1 MNDKKN
7 LAWIGYEKINENFD
21 RLQLSEADYRFHL
34 AKKWDYKNVNEIN
47 NNFNSIETNILSLVT
62 KNRLNNV
69 LSKIGRIETLNK
81 KKKRYLFKL
90 YREDVLEACQE
101 NWGDIFEELEHS
113 KKEKI
118 IQAIDKKIKI
128 LL

>member
-7 LAWIGYEKINENFD
+7 LGWIGYEKINENFD
-21 RLQLSEADYRFHL
+21 RFHL
-34 AKKWDYKNVNEIN
+34 AKKWDYKNVKPIN
-47 NNFNSIETNILSLVT
+47 NNLNSIEANILSLVT

-118 IQAIDKKIKI
+118 LQAIDKKIQI
-128 LL
+128 LLEGIYGTKQ